1 MNSIPVSCGGGSQAE
16 SKLHGDETG
25 KPAVPLRSMDYVCLY
40 AAFLLVGCGSG
51 WLLCNGIYAGFG
63 ANYASVQDSNFF
75 GATTLIQGFLS
86 IGLAL
91 LYPGACGKFRH
102 LCLLVTLACCL
113 SWSLWK
119 KPCHGQGTLG
129 RTGWAVHAELLYR
142 EGGRGGFTRLTD
154 HLPDSILHFIVACPH
169 RAGMVAY
176 LLFTALRPDG
186 LSKRGAQLGV
196 GALCFL
202 TVCGQ
207 AVLAWAWDVRD
218 AEGNYPAL
226 LLVFAFGLVVA
237 TMTSFVA
244 YPLVTVHYGGRLIA
258 PFRAG
263 TDLSQMLCAL
273 LSEAQAPRGAGG
285 PLLFPSWVLQV
296 LYAALAAAGL
306 ASWMG
311 VVGSAAGLRR
321 PEAQQPEPRGPPSK
335 AEAAPGG
342 RRGRLRGFACPASL
356 AWPVLLGG
364 VVTQVNLWALTVPV
378 GNSSARMTD
387 PESCGGDQAAVL
399 YKVPLASLLS
409 SLARCPR
416 PLFYGLFALQCACVA
431 AVWLSLL
438 GVGRE
443 ALWQTAPGRTVWCAA
458 FALIGGLEGYLLTMT
473 YRYVGDDPGLAAHL
487 RDGACRLMSW
497 GGVMATN
504 LLSLAIG
511 ICILR
516 GGLACVE
523 PDT

>member
-1 MNSIPVSCGGGSQAE
+1 MPPTVGTAEARSHGCPAREARAQGPPAFQLGIARTCAFFLRREKPGTKPKKTGNGRPSDGEPEGSLPSDADRE
-16 SKLHGDETG
+16 G
-25 KPAVPLRSMDYVCLY
+25 
-40 AAFLLVGCGSG
+40 
-51 WLLCNGIYAGFG
+51 
-63 ANYASVQDSNFF
+63 
-75 GATTLIQGFLS
+75 
-86 IGLAL
+86 
-91 LYPGACGKFRH
+91 
-102 LCLLVTLACCL
+102 
-113 SWSLWK
+113 
-119 KPCHGQGTLG
+119 
-129 RTGWAVHAELLYR
+129 VHAGTPPPE
-142 EGGRGGFTRLTD
+142 
-154 HLPDSILHFIVACPH
+154 
-169 RAGMVAY
+169 
-176 LLFTALRPDG
+176 
-186 LSKRGAQLGV
+186 
-196 GALCFL
+196 
-202 TVCGQ
+202 
-207 AVLAWAWDVRD
+207 
-218 AEGNYPAL
+218 
-226 LLVFAFGLVVA
+226 
-237 TMTSFVA
+237 
-244 YPLVTVHYGGRLIA
+244 VTVHYGGRLIA

-399 YKVPLASLLS
+399 YKVGLTLQYCLVPLASLLS